1 MLARTAEVVEEA
13 EAGRLAQTAERARDA
28 LTAMRSL
35 LETVRDGE
43 QHAELRPQPTLQA
56 LDLLV
61 GQCRATGRQVEVR
74 LTDRVPERL
83 LAAVDIAAYR
93 AAETILQAGGDEP
106 AVLVLDTEDRVLT
119 LTANGV
125 SRATR
130 LAARRRLVRPGPDP
144 GPRRLEADGLRAEQ
158 FPLPGWAD
166 ASVASPANPVTE
178 CGQSVA
184 DRLRRVLGC
193 SPVRGAPFQP
203 RGELWGL
210 TPT

>member
-158 FPLPGWAD
+158 FP
-166 ASVASPANPVTE
+166 PAGMGR
-178 CGQSVA
+178 C
-184 DRLRRVLGC
+184 LR
-193 SPVRGAPFQP
+193 
-203 RGELWGL
+203 GL
-210 TPT
+210 TRQSRNRVWTIGR